1 MTASKPGSA
10 DDQKEINTID
20 MKCSQ
25 QTDFVN
31 FKPFQEQ
38 KQYTQ
43 HLQFRAEGQTALGE
57 HVQHI
62 SYRTEE
68 V

>member
-1 MTASKPGSA
+1 
-10 DDQKEINTID
+10 